1 MVCGGGHQRVVR
13 EGVVE
18 KPPLHLAFRVR
29 EGGVVGVK
37 TLRLAFE

>member
-1 MVCGGGHQRVVR
+1 VVCGGGHQRVVR